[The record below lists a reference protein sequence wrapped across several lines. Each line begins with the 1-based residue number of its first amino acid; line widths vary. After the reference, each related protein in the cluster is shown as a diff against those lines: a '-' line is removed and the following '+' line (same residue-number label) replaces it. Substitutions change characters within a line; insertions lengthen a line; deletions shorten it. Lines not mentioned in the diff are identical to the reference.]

1 MLPDR
6 GSGTLTFLFTDV
18 EGSTRLWER
27 FPQAMKHALERHD
40 SILLTAVTAAGGQVV
55 KTTGDGLMA
64 VFGSAAEAVRAC
76 LAAQR
81 SLLEEPWQ
89 DTGALRV
96 GWACTP
102 ARPNRGR
109 TTTSVLR
116 SSAAPE
122 SWRSAMVARS
132 CCPAPQLPWWTA
144 SSRTVPASWTSAPTG
159 SRIWGG
165 PSSFQLLHP
174 RLPRDFPPLA
184 TPDRRPN
191 NLPTQASTFIG
202 RDTELREIRDRI
214 ERVGTSAHPHGS
226 RRHR

>member
-1 MLPDR
+1 MLPDK

-64 VFGSAAEAVRAC
+64 VFGSAADAVRAC

-89 DTGALRV
+89 DTRCPAGRMGLHSGEAQPREDDYFGPAVIRGARIMAV
-96 GWACTP
+96 GH
-102 ARPNRGR
+102 GGQ
-109 TTTSVLR
+109 VLL
-116 SSAAPE
+116 SGTSAAL
-122 SWRSAMVARS
+122 VDG
-132 CCPAPQLPWWTA
+132 QLPDGA
-144 SSRTVPASWTSAPTG
+144 GLLDLGAHRLKDLGRPEQL
-159 SRIWGG
+159 
-165 PSSFQLLHP
+165 QLLHP
-174 RLPRDFPPLA
+174 SCPA
-184 TPDRRPN
+184 TSRWRRPTADQTISQ
-191 NLPTQASTFIG
+191 PRPPHSSDAIPSCG
-202 RDTELREIRDRI
+202 RSAT
-214 ERVGTSAHPHGS
+214 GSSAWSASAHPHGS

>member
-1 MLPDR
+1 MLPDK

-64 VFGSAAEAVRAC
+64 VFGSAADAVRAC

-102 ARPNRGR
+102 ARPTAGGR
-109 TTTSVLR
+109 LLR
-116 SSAAPE
+116 SCGHPRRPIMAVGHGGQVLLSGTSAAL
-122 SWRSAMVARS
+122 VDG
-132 CCPAPQLPWWTA
+132 QLPDGA
-144 SSRTVPASWTSAPTG
+144 GLLDLGAHRLKDLGRPEQP
-159 SRIWGG
+159 
-165 PSSFQLLHP
+165 QLLHP